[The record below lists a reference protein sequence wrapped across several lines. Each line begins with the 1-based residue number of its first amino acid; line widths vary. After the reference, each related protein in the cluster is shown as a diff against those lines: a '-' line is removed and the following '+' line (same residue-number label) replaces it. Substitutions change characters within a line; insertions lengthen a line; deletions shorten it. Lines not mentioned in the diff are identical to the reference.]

1 MRYETFERIMDEE
14 RIEYG
19 IKDFKEYLRQ
29 YDFGSGKWTDKS
41 STCYVLEK
49 LFTLLDKSRDLNNYG
64 NVRGV
69 IRDLIV
75 DVARQDII
83 DFEWIKPRMD
93 ELNLASYFE
102 E

>member
-29 YDFGSGKWTDKS
+29 YDFGSGKWTDEN

-69 IRDLIV
+69 IRDLII
-75 DVARQDII
+75 DVAQQKVIVPD
-83 DFEWIKPRMD
+83 WIKPRMD
-93 ELNLASYFE
+93 KLKLVSYFE
-102 E
+102 Y